1 MASMQNITAMW
12 LIGDRLF
19 ALHTL
24 QVLALR
30 WRFPP
35 KFALFMLAIVWL
47 IILVLL
53 AVHNVVQGKYMVP
66 YSIVSRHGPGSA

>member
-12 LIGDRLF
+12 LIGDRLL

-30 WRFPP
+30 WRFPQ
-35 KFALFMLAIVWL
+35 KFALLMLAIVWL
-47 IILVLL
+47 VVLVLL
-53 AVHNVVQGKYMVP
+53 AVPNAVQGKYMVP